1 MQAASRG
8 KKWLGLEIKKAKGE
22 ARKQER
28 GETPSSDGAERLKLG
43 GKEQKAG
50 IKKDKAKF

>member
-1 MQAASRG
+1 MFGFR
-8 KKWLGLEIKKAKGE
+8 EIKKAKGE
-22 ARKQER
+22 ASKQER

-50 IKKDKAKF
+50 TKTKIRLNLKRLKHK